1 LTGTAGAPDVTFIGE
16 RGSLAAQAG
25 RELLSRNDV
34 PHRWVDVAEEPLANF
49 LPDDALPG
57 QRLPLALFGDGS
69 QLQAP
74 ERYLEHIPG
83 RVDLALMPHY
93 HASAVWRSELA
104 ARAGLHTRPQHEIY
118 DVVICGAGPAGLT
131 AAVYA
136 ASEGLRTLVL
146 ERVAPGGQAGSS
158 ARIENYPGFPEGI
171 SGRELADAVHRQA
184 LRFEAEIVIGVSPN
198 DTRPQPDRTM
208 KWELSSGS
216 TVTARTSIQATGIHY
231 RRLDT
236 PGVDAL
242 LGSGVHYGSDL
253 GQAQKLRGRRVIVV
267 GGANSA
273 GQAALHLAD
282 FAEQLTMLVRADSL
296 GRGMS
301 RYLARRIESDQ
312 RIEVRTSTELLR
324 ADGVDHL
331 ESVVVGGESGEER
344 IPADALF
351 VIIGGSPVTGGL
363 ESGLR
368 LDEDGYMMTGP
379 DLLIGDG
386 REEAWP
392 LERDPLFLETSQPG
406 LFAVGDMRHGSI
418 KRVASA
424 VGEGAM
430 AITLI
435 HRYLAELTE

>member
-1 LTGTAGAPDVTFIGE
+1 
-16 RGSLAAQAG
+16 
-25 RELLSRNDV
+25 
-34 PHRWVDVAEEPLANF
+34 
-49 LPDDALPG
+49 
-57 QRLPLALFGDGS
+57 
-69 QLQAP
+69 
-74 ERYLEHIPG
+74 
-83 RVDLALMPHY
+83 
-93 HASAVWRSELA
+93 
-104 ARAGLHTRPQHEIY
+104 
-118 DVVICGAGPAGLT
+118 
-131 AAVYA
+131 
-136 ASEGLRTLVL
+136 
-146 ERVAPGGQAGSS
+146 
-158 ARIENYPGFPEGI
+158 
-171 SGRELADAVHRQA
+171 
-184 LRFEAEIVIGVSPN
+184 
-198 DTRPQPDRTM
+198 
-208 KWELSSGS
+208 
-216 TVTARTSIQATGIHY
+216 
-231 RRLDT
+231 
-236 PGVDAL
+236 
-242 LGSGVHYGSDL
+242 VHYGSDL

-312 RIEVRTSTELLR
+312 RIDVRTSTELLR